1 MSADY
6 DDSIL
11 NYYHHFIMDQS
22 PLIFLQTKS
31 TDDVDFNHGI
41 KSTIANVYGEDPSN
55 YNDTVAALNRYRQD
69 ATRGATTDAT
79 GRSYSTKMIALC

>member
-1 MSADY
+1 M
-6 DDSIL
+6 IL
-11 NYYHHFIMDQS
+11 AQVK
-22 PLIFLQTKS
+22 T

-55 YNDTVAALNRYRQD
+55 YSDPVAALNRYRQD

-79 GRSYSTKMIALC
+79 GGIIIIYMSTSDRE